1 MRRKYTTA
9 RRRVWNRRY
18 YQKQRKLGWVTCSF
32 LVPVN
37 VSKKVQKLK
46 RELMAEYKKAH
57 GKPVNNGRAKG
68 HDTRIK
74 SRSVVFAGS

>member
-1 MRRKYTTA
+1 MRRKYPTA

-46 RELMAEYKKAH
+46 RELMAEYKKTH
-57 GKPVNNGRAKG
+57 GKPVNNDRAKR
-68 HDTRIK
+68 HDTHIK
-74 SRSVVFAGS
+74 SRSIVLAGA